1 MVAVCRFQE
10 RINDENKEEEGET
23 KTSSSSV
30 TIASAT
36 LPGLMRILKEEFEND
51 QCEIYQV
58 DDGNNP
64 EMEMSKKKGQ

>member
-1 MVAVCRFQE
+1 MMKIRRRRAKRKHHHQ
-10 RINDENKEEEGET
+10 
-23 KTSSSSV
+23 SSV
-30 TIASAT
+30 SIASAT
-36 LPGLMRILKEEFEND
+36 LPGLMRISKEEFEND

>member
-1 MVAVCRFQE
+1 MMKIRRRRAKRKHHQ
-10 RINDENKEEEGET
+10 
-23 KTSSSSV
+23 SSV
-30 TIASAT
+30 SIASAT